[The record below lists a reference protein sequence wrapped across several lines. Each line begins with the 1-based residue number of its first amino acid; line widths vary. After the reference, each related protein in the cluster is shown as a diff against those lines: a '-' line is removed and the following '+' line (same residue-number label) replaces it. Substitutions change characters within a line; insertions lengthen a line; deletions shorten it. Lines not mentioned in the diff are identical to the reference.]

1 VILSNKRSKSF
12 LTATKSKRRLKVQE
26 VTHQR
31 PLKFLKKLSTTKR
44 PKWWLWHQVNDSC
57 RWASSTKISAT
68 KPRLLMF
75 KPTNNQF
82 RLKHY
87 SPLLY
92 RLTPPRLIR
101 SNSLSP
107 TSKWTNSL
115 AHPLLTILQT
125 KKRQMNGRS
134 RQTFFRRQL
143 PTRSFKSSQVT
154 LRSQIRIRN
163 NFRPRRRWGS
173 ISRRSKW
180 SLRLKSAKTGRL
192 RASASSSHRARL
204 LMGLTSWSRRPISIG
219 ITRPRCA
226 SGSRRLD
233 RALTAL
239 VANLSTMRHY
249 RAQIIRLQHD

>member
-1 VILSNKRSKSF
+1 MILSNRRSKSF
-12 LTATKSKRRLKVQE
+12 LTAIKSKKRLKVQE
-26 VTHQR
+26 VTHRR

-44 PKWWLWHQVNDSC
+44 PKWWRWHQVNDSC

-82 RLKHY
+82 RPKHY

-92 RLTPPRLIR
+92 SLTLPRLLR

-134 RQTFFRRQL
+134 RQTFSRLQL
-143 PTRSFKSSQVT
+143 PTRSSKSSQVT
-154 LRSQIRIRN
+154 LRSQIRLRN
-163 NFRPRRRWGS
+163 NFRPRRRWVS
-173 ISRRSKW
+173 I
-180 SLRLKSAKTGRL
+180 
-192 RASASSSHRARL
+192 
-204 LMGLTSWSRRPISIG
+204 
-219 ITRPRCA
+219 
-226 SGSRRLD
+226 
-233 RALTAL
+233 
-239 VANLSTMRHY
+239 
-249 RAQIIRLQHD
+249 